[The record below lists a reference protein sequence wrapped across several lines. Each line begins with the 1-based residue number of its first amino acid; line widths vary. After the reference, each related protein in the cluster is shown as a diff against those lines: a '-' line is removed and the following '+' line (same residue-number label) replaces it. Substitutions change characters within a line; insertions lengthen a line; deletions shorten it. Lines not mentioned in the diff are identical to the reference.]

1 MAYYL
6 SGLFLCLCCAWRV
19 RRQQQG
25 KRLLLCNILLI
36 LSLLM
41 YTPFILQALSSPLP
55 VHAFFAA
62 QYITPLAA
70 ALPLL
75 FYSRKHPVKWS
86 AATLICGI
94 GAAIF
99 LCYLFYVQQII
110 ISTPYDSPVP
120 FWVEIWLPGP
130 VSDLLTHSASQIEIC
145 RVVCGA
151 SA

>member
-6 SGLFLCLCCAWRV
+6 IGLFLCLCCAWRV

-41 YTPFILQALSSPLP
+41 YTPFILAALSSPLP
-55 VHAFFAA
+55 MHAFFAA

-75 FYSRKHPVKWS
+75 FYSRKHPVKWY
-86 AATLICGI
+86 AAALICGI

-110 ISTPYDSPVP
+110 ISTPYDAPVP
-120 FWVEIWLPGP
+120 FWVEIWLP
-130 VSDLLTHSASQIEIC
+130 DLSGFSI
-145 RVVCGA
+145 
-151 SA
+151 

>member
-6 SGLFLCLCCAWRV
+6 IGLFLCLCCAWRA

-36 LSLLM
+36 LSLLV
-41 YTPFILQALSSPLP
+41 YAPFILQALSSPLP
-55 VHAFFAA
+55 MHAFFAA
-62 QYITPLAA
+62 QYITPLVA

-75 FYSRKHPVKWS
+75 FYSSKHPVKWY

-99 LCYLFYVQQII
+99 LCYLFYVQLII
-110 ISTPYDSPVP
+110 ISAPYDAPVP
-120 FWVEIWLPGP
+120 FWVEIWLP
-130 VSDLLTHSASQIEIC
+130 DLSGFSI
-145 RVVCGA
+145 
-151 SA
+151 

>member
-6 SGLFLCLCCAWRV
+6 IGLFLCLCCAWRV
-19 RRQQQG
+19 RQQQQG

-41 YTPFILQALSSPLP
+41 YTPFILRSLNSPLP
-55 VHAFFAA
+55 MHAFFAA

-110 ISTPYDSPVP
+110 ISTPYDAPVP
-120 FWVEIWLPGP
+120 FWVEIWLP
-130 VSDLLTHSASQIEIC
+130 DLSGFSI
-145 RVVCGA
+145 
-151 SA
+151 

>member
-6 SGLFLCLCCAWRV
+6 IGLFICLCCAWRA

-41 YTPFILQALSSPLP
+41 YAPFILRALSSPLP
-55 VHAFFAA
+55 MHAFFAA
-62 QYITPLAA
+62 QYITPLVA

-75 FYSRKHPVKWS
+75 FYSSKHPVKWS

-110 ISTPYDSPVP
+110 ISTPYDAPVP
-120 FWVEIWLPGP
+120 FWVEIWLP
-130 VSDLLTHSASQIEIC
+130 DLSGFSI
-145 RVVCGA
+145 
-151 SA
+151 